1 MWKLKKENFLKEVKW
16 LTDLNLRFSTGLSGN
31 AGGLNYSN
39 LNVVSPLALYQ
50 GQTGYTLSRLGNPD
64 IRWEEQTKTS
74 VGLNAVFLYNTS
86 LNVEY
91 YNRRTY
97 DALSYRDNNSASGYT
112 QLYGNTGGMQNQGI
126 DLSISSRV
134 YYNEANNLS
143 IRPYFNFNYN
153 QQKIVEIFDGRQSL
167 VNARDKIGFKVGKA
181 LEYTA
186 VLHKGVNPDTGL
198 IEWYKPGEDKMEKQ
212 TDDSQVTTEYNL
224 NLGQTTGKKMH
235 APVNGGFGWDI
246 TYGGFSLDM
255 NFSFSIG
262 RWVENRD
269 MIYTEN
275 PNTFANGNLSRN
287 VFDYWKQAG
296 DVTRHPKITEA
307 TFVQG
312 SDSRLIQNADF
323 VRLKGITLSYRLPK
337 EVIEQVGFFQ
347 GVRLYGTARNV
358 FTITKYEGAD
368 PEFTQPI
375 SIGGYPP
382 SRQFTFGVELKF

>member
-1 MWKLKKENFLKEVKW
+1 MGG
-16 LTDLNLRFSTGLSGN
+16 TD
-31 AGGLNYSN
+31 
-39 LNVVSPLALYQ
+39 
-50 GQTGYTLSRLGNPD
+50 
-64 IRWEEQTKTS
+64 KTS
-74 VGLNAVFLYNTS
+74 VGLNVVFLYNTS

-269 MIYTEN
+269 MIY
-275 PNTFANGNLSRN
+275 
-287 VFDYWKQAG
+287 
-296 DVTRHPKITEA
+296 
-307 TFVQG
+307 
-312 SDSRLIQNADF
+312 
-323 VRLKGITLSYRLPK
+323 YREPYH
-337 EVIEQVGFFQ
+337 FC
-347 GVRLYGTARNV
+347 
-358 FTITKYEGAD
+358 
-368 PEFTQPI
+368 
-375 SIGGYPP
+375 
-382 SRQFTFGVELKF
+382 